1 MASSAGVA
9 GTPFT
14 LANAA
19 TPTFSEHAQP
29 HPCTEHALGF
39 QESSAPGLLLADMH
53 CLPGM
58 EGGPVLSSSGKLIGV
73 LSLPLSSP
81 SFSAE
86 A

>member
-1 MASSAGVA
+1 M
-9 GTPFT
+9 
-14 LANAA
+14 
-19 TPTFSEHAQP
+19 QP
-29 HPCTEHALGF
+29 DPHSVSMRSLIHVRSMLWVF